1 MLKQAERIQR
11 IHELIRRKATG
22 TPKELATRL
31 GISARQLY
39 NLLDLMKELGAP
51 ILYSNTLCSYY
62 YEHEVAWS
70 IGFASLGENSMAKIK
85 ANGIFSTN
93 FYPLQ
98 YNCSHSLY
106 TCA

>member
-11 IHELIRRKATG
+11 IHELIKRKASG

-39 NLLDLMKELGAP
+39 KLLDLMKELGAP

-70 IGFASLGENSMAKIK
+70 IGFSSLGENSMAKIK
-85 ANGIFSTN
+85 ANGIFPIN
-93 FYPLQ
+93 HYPLQ
-98 YNCSHSLY
+98 FYFTEGAY
-106 TCA
+106 TCC

>member
-22 TPKELATRL
+22 TPKELATRV
-31 GISARQLY
+31 GISERQVHY
-39 NLLDLMKELGAP
+39 VLDEMKQFGAP